1 MFKYFHHMAV
11 FATLVKNGN
20 FTRTAEQLN
29 MTKSRVSQ
37 QISELEEHLGLR
49 LLNRTTRK
57 ISLTYAGESYL
68 RSCQEMIDVASRAD
82 ELIQLLR
89 ESPKGKLRIVAP
101 PGFMYSALPAPHHE
115 FLKTHPEVE
124 LELATAESF
133 SGSVN
138 DTFDIAY
145 RIGKPSDDYFI
156 GRFLGTFNRFIVAT
170 PEYLLEHHVNI
181 PEELLSCDL
190 ITHKT
195 WRSVTLSKGNSHYE
209 LAMTM
214 RHTSDNLTYIL
225 QQALQGT
232 GLAIL
237 PEYIVAPYLQSGQ
250 LKVTLPVWTVQ
261 KIELWMI
268 YPSNKNNTLML
279 RNYIEFILN
288 SNTIKALTKSRSTD
302 Q

>member
-1 MFKYFHHMAV
+1 MFKHFNHMAL
-11 FATLVKNGN
+11 FAALVKNGN
-20 FTRTAEQLN
+20 FTRTAEELN

-37 QISELEEHLGLR
+37 QISELEEYLGLR

-68 RSCQEMIDVASRAD
+68 RYCQEVIDVAFRAD

-89 ESPKGKLRIVAP
+89 ESPNGKLRIIAP

-115 FLKTHPEVE
+115 FLKANPQVE
-124 LELATAESF
+124 LELVTADSF
-133 SGSVN
+133 FGSVN
-138 DTFDIAY
+138 DTFDVAY
-145 RIGKPSDDYFI
+145 RIGKPSDDSFI

-170 PEYLLEHHVNI
+170 PEYAEKHNVSS
-181 PEELLSCDL
+181 PDELLTCDL

-195 WRSVTLSKGNSHYE
+195 WKSVTLSQETSSYK
-209 LAMTM
+209 LVMTS

-232 GLAIL
+232 GMAIL
-237 PEYIVAPYLQSGQ
+237 PEYIVEPYLRNGQ
-250 LKVTLPVWTVQ
+250 LKIALPNWSVQ

-268 YPSNKNNTLML
+268 YPSNKNNTLTL
-279 RNYIEFILN
+279 RNYIDFILH
-288 SNTIKALTKSRSTD
+288 SDAIKALSKTGNTD
-302 Q
+302 